1 MGVSFESMRT
11 TLAVLLAT
19 LAARSLVGQRSNDTT
34 AYVILFSD
42 RPAGF
47 YKEWVSQGALHSVF
61 EYNDRG
67 RGPHQEAVLRV
78 DADDFPTAMAI
89 LGHNY
94 VKDTVDERLT
104 TASGRL
110 TWANRFEHGSQPA
123 SPRAFYVTAAE
134 TITGYPQLVLAGI
147 KQHGPVALLPSGTA
161 TVERISDLTIQV
173 SGRPVHL
180 VQYAVGGIGFSP
192 SPIWM
197 EDGGQRFALV
207 SSWFSLVPAAWQ
219 PAIGTMVAAQEHARD
234 ARFLR
239 LATQLAHRPAG
250 PLVIRHANLFVAES
264 ALVQS
269 RMTIVVTGNRITA
282 VGPDDRVRA
291 PSDAQVIDAKGKTLL
306 PGLWDMHVHVT
317 PGEDGLLFIA
327 SGVTTAR
334 DMGNDTSAALD
345 LRRRFATDSLVGPRL
360 ILSGLIDGSGP
371 YQVPIG
377 VLADDSATARH
388 AVDWYAAHGYEQ
400 IKIYSSMKPEL
411 VPGIIAEAHA
421 RGLRVSGHV
430 PAFMRAED
438 VVRDGFN
445 EVQHANFL
453 MLNFMD
459 TVKDTRS
466 MARFTAVAQNGA
478 DLDFSSPRVRD
489 FITLFKTHDADID
502 PTLVTFEDWF
512 TARPGQLGPSE
523 VAIADRMPPQVR
535 RGFYEGGLPV
545 PPGMDQ
551 RYRDSYAAMLHM
563 VKAMYD
569 AGVPVVAGT
578 DEGPAG
584 FTLFREFELYVQAG
598 IPAPRVL
605 QLATIGAARI
615 MHHDDER
622 GSIAPGKLADL
633 VLVDGD
639 PTTRISDIRRT
650 SLVVKNG
657 LLYHPAEL
665 YAAVGVAP

>member
-1 MGVSFESMRT
+1 MRA

-19 LAARSLVGQRSNDTT
+19 LTARPLASQGSSDTT
-34 AYVILFSD
+34 QYVILFSD

-47 YKEWVSQGALHSVF
+47 YKEWVSEGALHSVF

-78 DADDFPTAMAI
+78 DADDFPTAMAVV
-89 LGHNY
+89 GHNY

-104 TASGRL
+104 SAGGLL
-110 TWANRFEHGSQPA
+110 TWANRFEHGSQQV
-123 SPRAFYVTAAE
+123 SPHAFYLAASE
-134 TITGYPQLVLAGI
+134 TPTGYPQLVLAGL
-147 KQHGPVALLPSGTA
+147 KQRGHVALLPSGSA
-161 TVERISDLTIQV
+161 TIERVSDLTIQV

-192 SPIWM
+192 SPVWL
-197 EDGGQRFALV
+197 EDGGRRFGFV
-207 SSWFSLVPAAWQ
+207 SSWFSMVPEAWR
-219 PAIGTMVAAQEHARD
+219 PAIATMVAAQEHARD
-234 ARFLR
+234 ARFFQ
-239 LATQLAHRPAG
+239 LATRLAHRPAG
-250 PLVIRHANLFVAES
+250 PLVIRHANLFEAES
-264 ALVQS
+264 ALARP
-269 RMTIVVTGNRITA
+269 RMTVVVTGNRITA
-282 VGPDDRVRA
+282 VGPDDRVRV
-291 PSDAQVIDAKGKTLL
+291 PDGAQVIDATGETLL
-306 PGLWDMHVHVT
+306 PGLWDMHVHIT
-317 PGEDGLLFIA
+317 PGEDGLLFVA
-327 SGVTTAR
+327 AGVTTAR
-334 DMGNDTSAALD
+334 DMGNDTTATLD

-377 VLADDSATARH
+377 VLADDSATARR

-411 VPGIIAEAHA
+411 VPGIIAAAHA

-445 EVQHANFL
+445 EVQHVNFL

-466 MARFTAVAQNGA
+466 MSRFTAVAQSGA
-478 DLDFSSPRVRD
+478 DLDFSSARVRD
-489 FITLFKTHDADID
+489 FITLFKTRGADID

-512 TARPGQLGPSE
+512 TARPGQLGPAE

-545 PPGMDQ
+545 PSGMDQ

-569 AGVPVVAGT
+569 AGVPIVAGT

-598 IPAPRVL
+598 IPADRVL

-622 GSIAPGKLADL
+622 GSIATGKLADL
-633 VLVDGD
+633 LLVDGD
-639 PTTRISDIRRT
+639 PTVRISDIRHT
-650 SLVVKNG
+650 HLVLKNG
-657 LLYHPAEL
+657 LVYHPAEL
-665 YAAVGVAP
+665 YAAVGVAPLP